1 MQNTKLI
8 LNNGPIM
15 TNTMRTF
22 QYDWSWNNNEDVSLE
37 LQKWQSDS
45 LHYNRNPL
53 LAYSIMSLKQVHG
66 LFDQFAEWSSPWVLP
81 INTSPLENSSFC
93 CRCCCW
99 LLVPL
104 QTTDICNVPFPP
116 TSSLHLLQFLFVL
129 ALARPPP
136 PTILVAKYCNNQNE
150 NNL

>member
-37 LQKWQSDS
+37 LPKWQSDS

-93 CRCCCW
+93 CRCG
-99 LLVPL
+99 
-104 QTTDICNVPFPP
+104 
-116 TSSLHLLQFLFVL
+116 
-129 ALARPPP
+129 
-136 PTILVAKYCNNQNE
+136 
-150 NNL
+150 